1 MLKKTCK
8 KLSDLKLKI
17 FFIESASAGYL
28 AYQFSLDP
36 HSGDILNG
44 GLVCY
49 DLKIKENLL
58 NVSHKLVEKHTAE
71 SMQVTAELIKKA
83 RKICKSDIYVSCT
96 GLLKKGGSETKKK
109 PVGTFFYCI
118 KYKNKIYKFKTIY
131 DGSPQS
137 KLKKLLNDICS
148 DIYKILQN

>member
-58 NVSHKLVEKHTAE
+58 N
-71 SMQVTAELIKKA
+71 
-83 RKICKSDIYVSCT
+83 
-96 GLLKKGGSETKKK
+96 G
-109 PVGTFFYCI
+109 
-118 KYKNKIYKFKTIY
+118 
-131 DGSPQS
+131 QS
-137 KLKKLLNDICS
+137 KT
-148 DIYKILQN
+148 

>member
-8 KLSDLKLKI
+8 KISDLKLKI

-28 AYQFSLDP
+28 SYQFSLNP

-58 NVSHKLVEKHTAE
+58 KVSHKLVEKYTPE
-71 SMQVTAELIKKA
+71 SMQITAEMIKKA
-83 RKICKSDIYVSCT
+83 KKICKSDIYVSCT
-96 GLLKKGGSETKKK
+96 GLLKEGGSETKTK
-109 PVGTFFYCI
+109 PVGTFFI
-118 KYKNKIYKFKTIY
+118 V
-131 DGSPQS
+131 
-137 KLKKLLNDICS
+137 
-148 DIYKILQN
+148 